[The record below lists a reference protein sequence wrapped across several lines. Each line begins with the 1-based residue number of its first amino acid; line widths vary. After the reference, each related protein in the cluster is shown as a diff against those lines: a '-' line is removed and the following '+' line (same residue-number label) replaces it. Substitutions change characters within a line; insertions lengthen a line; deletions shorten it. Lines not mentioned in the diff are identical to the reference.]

1 MPRKKHG
8 FGLNQPTA
16 AQLYE
21 AMNRYWNDELV
32 GRIVKIKNPYNNP
45 SYDFMFSKL
54 YRVIAFEYYNDI
66 PNSLLFITNIENPND
81 YNGSSVRYKEVKFM
95 N

>member
-1 MPRKKHG
+1 
-8 FGLNQPTA
+8 
-16 AQLYE
+16 
-21 AMNRYWNDELV
+21 MNSYYNRELV

-45 SYDFMFSKL
+45 SYDFMFSQL

-81 YNGSSVRYKEVKFM
+81 YNGSSVCFKDVKFM